1 MSELSGLYALW
12 EREFRVYLRERSRI
26 VSTVVSPLLWLFVF
40 GGGFGAAYSV
50 GAVGYQAFLYP
61 GIIAMTM
68 IFSSIFYGA
77 NVVWDKRLDFLK
89 EVLVA
94 PINRSTAF
102 FGKVLGGATD
112 CLIQATIIVILAPL
126 VGVSF
131 GAGFALAYVIIFV
144 MLVGLVSVGLII
156 GSWMESPEGFS
167 LLSGFVTFPLFFL
180 SGALVPLASL
190 PSWLSVI
197 TFANPLTYG
206 VDALRGLMLGIWQF
220 GFVLDFV
227 VLLGF
232 ALVTMALGTWSF
244 RRMKL

>member
-26 VSTVVSPLLWLFVF
+26 VSTVISPLLWLFVF
-40 GGGFGAAYSV
+40 GGGFGAQFSV
-50 GAVGYQAFLYP
+50 GNVDYQAFLYP

-126 VGVSF
+126 LGVSF
-131 GAGFALAYVIIFV
+131 GFGFALAYLVIFV

-156 GSWMESPEGFS
+156 GAWMESPEGFS
-167 LLSGFVTFPLFFL
+167 LLSGFVTFPLFFF
-180 SGALVPLASL
+180 SGALFPPGNL

-206 VDALRGLMLGIWQF
+206 VDALRGATLGIWNF
-220 GFVLDFV
+220 NVLIDFA
-227 VLLGF
+227 VLVAF
-232 ALVTMALGTWSF
+232 AAVTMVLGTLSF
-244 RRMKL
+244 RRMRL